1 VYGAA
6 LLLSLWMANETLF
19 LALVREQYSAAPVN
33 RVCELANNSDEPLPL
48 RLSRRQLVQVCEALP
63 SDLSVKR
70 FVLFASDCWPLGEAG
85 DVLEHFGEHAVAYG
99 VDIPGAK
106 YSHGIWTS
114 YLTGQLPTNYKG
126 DVIGGDHFLRALN
139 RHAAHAHSVQYVGPL
154 WSYLALLG
162 HDNVSNP
169 LLADVRLEPEPLDV
183 SFEHAHPWFFER
195 TGFMQEYFRALVKHG
210 RSVISHSAV
219 FDHRQHGEHRALG
232 AAGVDFPH
240 TKKLARRVQAD
251 FKTLKAWFDSNPDY
265 TLILYS
271 DHGVDEYV
279 MGQYFMH
286 GQTRDGNEPFLM
298 LYNARFKPAPG
309 VQRID
314 VVDVLPTLVQ
324 YFAGV
329 DIPANSMGISYTHVD
344 NELSVHDLR
353 IAARNA
359 LQLHRSATMR
369 SVVVDTARLEAL
381 LQDAVAIMERPE
393 AASAN
398 STAAVHG
405 ALREWLVGVK
415 QSMYGV
421 MHPPWKHALAAA
433 LLAMLCTLFIVVT
446 FNPRLELF
454 IARNEVRRFAWEI
467 ARIFGTYTAPFTQL
481 LYIYEG
487 WLATHQSGTLWR
499 LMAPLLSLILL
510 RALDAVPPASA
521 LVARLRRTVYRSA
534 FVVLA
539 ATLVSDSFHE
549 LVGLLNEE
557 WAALL
562 LGRPLVFLL
571 SSRVLWA
578 YYMRAIDA
586 RAVAWRQLQ
595 RSAVLLGD
603 ERRARRLAELE
614 QRSTARLQR
623 ELLAAGALLLSAF
636 LFVMTSA
643 SLGWYGGEWTFGL
656 HVHPAALV
664 VFVGAGALLP
674 LWLLTLGSLDAC
686 ALNGEALLFGGA
698 ERLVVPLNILIFVLN
713 VDSVTNQALL
723 ALVNWQLLDVA
734 VPLVQATK
742 QLYAHSYAS
751 MIARNPDA
759 GGSQRHLQ
767 GVFCVAHQAAAMLAY
782 VTPFWASSV
791 LFKDVVNFDVHPF
804 SGRVGMTD
812 YDTFPLLSAAMMLV
826 HKYGIFMLFC
836 VYSLTMVRLPDTYG
850 PEARLRELAP
860 PPPAGPHESAHDAAD
875 RPSTR
880 ANDVAIDID
889 EHEHADVDV
898 GVDDDDEHTRPE
910 WVPSAPLVVA
920 CVQRHEL
927 LLDLLS
933 QQLIHV
939 QMTALMLLQSA
950 MTSVGLFA
958 MMCLLSSKHARE
970 EALSQSLL
978 CACICAV
985 HCVLRLHFAV
995 VNRITTNKR

>member
-1 VYGAA
+1 
-6 LLLSLWMANETLF
+6 
-19 LALVREQYSAAPVN
+19 
-33 RVCELANNSDEPLPL
+33 
-48 RLSRRQLVQVCEALP
+48 
-63 SDLSVKR
+63 
-70 FVLFASDCWPLGEAG
+70 
-85 DVLEHFGEHAVAYG
+85 
-99 VDIPGAK
+99 
-106 YSHGIWTS
+106 
-114 YLTGQLPTNYKG
+114 
-126 DVIGGDHFLRALN
+126 LN
-139 RHAAHAHSVQYVGPL
+139 RNPQHAFSVRYIGPE
-154 WSYLALLG
+154 WSYLAILG

-183 SFEHAHPWFFER
+183 AFEHAHPWFFER
-195 TGFMQEYFRALVKHG
+195 AGFMQEYFRALVKSG

-309 VQRID
+309 LQRID

-344 NELSVHDLR
+344 SELSVHDLR

-369 SVVVDTARLEAL
+369 SVIVDTARLEAL
-381 LQDAVAIMERPE
+381 LQDAVAVMERPE

-398 STAAVHG
+398 STAALHG
-405 ALREWLVGVK
+405 ALRDWLVDVK

-421 MHPPWKHALAAA
+421 MNPPWKQALAAA

-454 IARNEVRRFAWEI
+454 IARNEARRFAWEI

-481 LYIYEG
+481 LYVYEG

-510 RALDAVPPASA
+510 RALDAVPPAGE

-534 FVVLA
+534 FVALA
-539 ATLVSDSFHE
+539 ATLVSDSLHE
-549 LVGLLNEE
+549 LVGLLNDE

-562 LGRPLVFLL
+562 LGRPLVFLR

-586 RAVAWRQLQ
+586 RSAAWRQLQ

-614 QRSTARLQR
+614 LRSGARLQR

-636 LFVMTSA
+636 LYCCDERVA
-643 SLGWYGGEWTFGL
+643 RLVRRRVDVWPARAPGGARR
-656 HVHPAALV
+656 VCRRRRAAAALAADARL
-664 VFVGAGALLP
+664 AGRARAQRRSAAVWRAP
-674 LWLLTLGSLDAC
+674 SGSSC
-686 ALNGEALLFGGA
+686 RSTSSFSCST
-698 ERLVVPLNILIFVLN
+698 
-713 VDSVTNQALL
+713 DSVTNQALL

-751 MIARNPDA
+751 MIARSTRTRAAASGTCRAFSASRTRPQPCWPTSRRSGRRACSSRTSSTWTCIRSPDA
-759 GGSQRHLQ
+759 
-767 GVFCVAHQAAAMLAY
+767 
-782 VTPFWASSV
+782 
-791 LFKDVVNFDVHPF
+791 
-804 SGRVGMTD
+804 
-812 YDTFPLLSAAMMLV
+812 SA
-826 HKYGIFMLFC
+826 
-836 VYSLTMVRLPDTYG
+836 
-850 PEARLRELAP
+850 
-860 PPPAGPHESAHDAAD
+860 
-875 RPSTR
+875 
-880 ANDVAIDID
+880 
-889 EHEHADVDV
+889 
-898 GVDDDDEHTRPE
+898 
-910 WVPSAPLVVA
+910 
-920 CVQRHEL
+920 
-927 LLDLLS
+927 
-933 QQLIHV
+933 
-939 QMTALMLLQSA
+939 
-950 MTSVGLFA
+950 
-958 MMCLLSSKHARE
+958 
-970 EALSQSLL
+970 
-978 CACICAV
+978 
-985 HCVLRLHFAV
+985 
-995 VNRITTNKR
+995 